1 MLHCHICY
9 FVTQGCTIN
18 SIANPVKDGILLKGR
33 ISGAITAQGRKSMQE
48 PSGYSFVNCSI
59 GGSGKVWL
67 GRAWGAYATVV
78 FSRTYM
84 SDVVASDGW
93 NDWSDP
99 SRDEKVFYGEYEC
112 TGPGANNTNRV
123 SYSKQLNESE
133 AAPFL
138 DVSYIDGS
146 KWLS

>member
-1 MLHCHICY
+1 MLCWGVSHCHICY

-99 SRDEKVFYGEYEC
+99 SRDEYV
-112 TGPGANNTNRV
+112 V
-123 SYSKQLNESE
+123 
-133 AAPFL
+133 APL
-138 DVSYIDGS
+138 I
-146 KWLS
+146 